1 MVRLMFASIMG
12 AIGYLL
18 VFSGIAD
25 GGRWALRPWDA
36 LTQATNTP
44 ASSSSSSSSSGGGGG
59 IVSKVVGIGK
69 DILSIGSGG
78 LPAVP

>member
-18 VFSGIAD
+18 VFAGVAER
-25 GGRWALRPWDA
+25 GRWALRPWDA

-44 ASSSSSSSSSGGGGG
+44 PAASSSSSGGGGG
-59 IVSKVVGIGK
+59 IVSKIAHGVGSLPTI
-69 DILSIGSGG
+69 ILRGATGG
-78 LPAVP
+78 LG